1 TVSSVSACTRSYYV
15 ASPSSSSISSSVSE
29 EDTIVTLILSQAC
42 AFFRGISL
50 DRSSS
55 LSYPSRSSQS
65 ALTVNPPF
73 PLLVNSEG
81 VVSLATT
88 GLPSTS
94 TIGLSPPIRLSSFFF
109 GTYSEL

>member
-1 TVSSVSACTRSYYV
+1 PSAPFQFNVPSVFDSALGSGGSS
-15 ASPSSSSISSSVSE
+15 PLSSSISPSESE
-29 EDTIVTLILSQAC
+29 EDPFVTLILSQAS
-42 AFFRGISL
+42 AFFRGISW

-65 ALTVNPPF
+65 GLKVNPPF

-81 VVSLATT
+81 VLSLATT

-94 TIGLSPPIRLSSFFF
+94 TIGLSPPIRL
-109 GTYSEL
+109 